1 MVFSFSFLPNAVV
14 ILTRN
19 VVAAGVGMG
28 VSVGGSVCVRV
39 LVWEGSREERE
50 RGEKG
55 MGPGWGGI
63 KRGF

>member
-1 MVFSFSFLPNAVV
+1 
-14 ILTRN
+14 
-19 VVAAGVGMG
+19 MG